1 MCEKKSSMREA
12 KQKMTKGPSFLSESI
27 SSRQKF
33 FVLCRLLPKAKF
45 LVVSVALS
53 RALLDLQL

>member
-1 MCEKKSSMREA
+1 MREA